1 MVKKKR
7 ALFYDRVSTL
17 NWGQDTSVENQRQ
30 LCIDFLE
37 SHPEFELAEPIDTY
51 VERVSG
57 KNDLREQYDAL
68 LKRIVSGGD
77 IHYIMVKDLKRL
89 SRSSEVSL
97 EFKTFCKV
105 YGIKLILLGNKG
117 AEEYDPNAE
126 GTRLIYSI
134 ESAINE
140 EYVHNQSRLARLSHK
155 QKMQAKRLN
164 RNNVT
169 FGYKWDEEKKDIII
183 DDEKAEVVREV
194 FDLYVFRGF
203 GASQIAN
210 EIGKTHG
217 IVVATNT
224 ITNWLRETAYIGVFH
239 MNKKSSVLGVG
250 HGQKTKRYINDKSEW
265 VSVER
270 PELKIIPQDIFDL
283 AQDIRKDRIVEGGKN
298 SKGFCQA
305 RFRGTHLFSAKVYC
319 KECENSFIHYWCNQ
333 KKTIGAYKDSFKM
346 KNHNLEKSCANLEYG
361 RIYEKDLEAVSLAAI
376 NGYIENYKE
385 CIPVL
390 IDVLRTIIKKSP
402 SEEKKIASLKKRLKS
417 VSAKRDKCRERY
429 IEEENRQMKE
439 DLHARYQ
446 QLVEEI
452 EDIEQQLKAFSNE
465 EREQEIDSV
474 EKRMKEIEGVL
485 AELQNLQTLDKD
497 IIESFIKR
505 IEIDKDGKISILL
518 YGTGIK
524 SFEITSW
531 NERQAGKKSAS
542 SFIHGG
548 VEYSFNQE
556 IYVDLL
562 SDSKNVYIK
571 YVPLF
576 SYVILLFNDII
587 SPRSDSLYMQQ
598 KEFKIFANVYVIL

>member
-17 NWGQDTSVENQRQ
+17 NTEQDTSVENQLQ

-68 LKRIVSGGD
+68 LKRIASDGD

-105 YGIKLILLGNKG
+105 YDVKLILLGNRG

-134 ESAINE
+134 EAAINE
-140 EYVHNQSRLARLSHK
+140 EYVHNQSRLGRLSHK

-164 RNNVT
+164 RNNIT
-169 FGYKWDEEKKDIII
+169 FGYNWDDDQKDIVI
-183 DDEKAEVVREV
+183 DSEKAMIVREV
-194 FDLYVFRGF
+194 FDYYVFGGL
-203 GASQIAN
+203 GASKIAN
-210 EIGKTHG
+210 KIAENHG
-217 IVVATNT
+217 VVVATNT
-224 ITNWLRETAYIGVFH
+224 ITNWLCETAYVGIFH
-239 MNKKSSVLGVG
+239 MNKKGSVLGVG
-250 HGQKTKRYINDKSEW
+250 HGQKTKRFMNDKSEW

-270 PELKIIPQDIFDL
+270 PDLRIVPQDIFDL
-283 AQDIRKDRIVEGGKN
+283 AQAIRQDRLAAGGKN
-298 SKGFCQA
+298 SKGIRQA
-305 RFRGTHLFSAKVYC
+305 YFRGNHLFSAKVYC
-319 KECENSFIHYWCNQ
+319 KECGNSYIHYWCNQ
-333 KKTIGAYKDSFKM
+333 KKTIGAYKDSFGI
-346 KNHNLEKSCANLEYG
+346 KNHDPEKSCTNTEYG
-361 RIYEKDLEAVSLAAI
+361 RIYENQLEAVSLASI
-376 NGYIENYKE
+376 NGYIENNKE

-390 IDVLRTIIKKSP
+390 IDVLRTVLKKSP
-402 SEEKKIASLKKRLKS
+402 SEESKIISLKKRLKS
-417 VSAKRDKCRERY
+417 VSVKRDKCRERY

-452 EDIEQQLKAFSNE
+452 EDIERQLKALSSE
-465 EREQEIDSV
+465 EKVEKVNIV
-474 EKRMKEIEGVL
+474 EKRMKEIESVL
-485 AELQNLQTLDKD
+485 AELQNLKALDRD

-505 IEIDKDGKISILL
+505 IEIDKAGEIDILL

-524 SFEITSW
+524 CFEVTSW
-531 NERQAGKKSAS
+531 NERQANNKPVS
-542 SFIHGG
+542 SIISKG
-548 VEYSFNQE
+548 VEYSFAQE
-556 IYVDLL
+556 TYLDFITDNCC
-562 SDSKNVYIK
+562 DDIGRM
-571 YVPLF
+571 PLF
-576 SYVILLFNDII
+576 SYVILAKNDAVSLRSKSVFMYQREFNI
-587 SPRSDSLYMQQ
+587 LV
-598 KEFKIFANVYVIL
+598 NVYMLL